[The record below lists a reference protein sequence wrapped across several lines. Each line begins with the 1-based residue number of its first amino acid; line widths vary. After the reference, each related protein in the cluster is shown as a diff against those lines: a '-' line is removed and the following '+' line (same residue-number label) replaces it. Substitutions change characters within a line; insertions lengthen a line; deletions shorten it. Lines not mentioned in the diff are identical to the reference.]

1 MFFPESP
8 ETASRRASTVVAC
21 APFRALTCVLGG
33 FPYNDQ
39 TQTSLHVN
47 SSSYITYTP
56 LSACARPLF
65 QVSGLHTVPRGSVKR
80 ASRFSIAISLI
91 QYIAKRIVWSHP
103 QELGACYLAMERSRP
118 GAKLLAA
125 DCLIWND
132 SRFSPRSLPSWFEIS
147 LFLTRIITTEWIEIQ
162 LILSCLVAKS
172 RYLAFQDD
180 LTKARLEPPWR

>member
-1 MFFPESP
+1 MTLNKDDRNTPFPPCSRRSMETTHFQESQEPRFRFVLPRSISCMFFPESP
-8 ETASRRASTVVAC
+8 ETASRRAFTVVAC
-21 APFRALTCVLGG
+21 APFRALPCVLGG

-91 QYIAKRIVWSHP
+91 Q
-103 QELGACYLAMERSRP
+103 
-118 GAKLLAA
+118 
-125 DCLIWND
+125 
-132 SRFSPRSLPSWFEIS
+132 
-147 LFLTRIITTEWIEIQ
+147 
-162 LILSCLVAKS
+162 
-172 RYLAFQDD
+172 
-180 LTKARLEPPWR
+180 